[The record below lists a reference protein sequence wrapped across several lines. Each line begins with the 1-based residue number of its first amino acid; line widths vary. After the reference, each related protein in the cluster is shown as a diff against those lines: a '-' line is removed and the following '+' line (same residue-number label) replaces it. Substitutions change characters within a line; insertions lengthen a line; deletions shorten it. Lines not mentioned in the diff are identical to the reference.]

1 MKLIEKIKEHFNS
14 KNQNIGNTN
23 IIYEQIYDAFK
34 DYDSYL
40 PEVKNLENH
49 EHYKKVET
57 EDLILKLINQDE
69 SVLFIKDEEGIGVVE
84 VILILVVLIG
94 LVLIFKKQIYYLRPK
109 SFYIH
114 SSLGSK
120 MLYAS

>member
-14 KNQNIGNTN
+14 KNQNIDNTN

-49 EHYKKVET
+49 EHY
-57 EDLILKLINQDE
+57 NYQ
-69 SVLFIKDEEGIGVVE
+69 
-84 VILILVVLIG
+84 
-94 LVLIFKKQIYYLRPK
+94 
-109 SFYIH
+109 
-114 SSLGSK
+114 
-120 MLYAS
+120 M